1 MPDGNENQP
10 VAIKVL
16 GGIGEIS
23 AEAWDACAG
32 TNDPFVSHGFLA
44 AVEDSG
50 SASAETGWGPRHLC
64 LEDKSGAL
72 IGAVPMYLKG
82 HSYGE
87 YVFDWGWGE
96 AYERA
101 GGHYYPKLQAA
112 IPFTPVTGPRLLV
125 RDSVAPELR
134 PAVVKTLAAG
144 LVEVAKQLKVSSVHV
159 TFPTKDQWLGLGAE
173 GFLQREGKQFF
184 WHNPG
189 YGDFDDFL
197 DSLASRKRKMIR
209 RERRDA
215 LASGIQIETLNGCD
229 ILAHHWDNFFEFYLN
244 TANRKWGH
252 PYLNRDFFDRL
263 GQTMADKVVLVMAE
277 RDGVPIAGA
286 LNLVG
291 DDALYGRNWGCVE
304 YHPFLHFEVCYYRAM
319 DFAIER
325 GLLRVEAGAG
335 GRHKIQRGYVPAA
348 TYSAHWI
355 RDPGFRQAVEQFL
368 NEERREIEFER
379 HALGQMTPFRK
390 DGSGQIPPGQPT
402 EDIDEF

>member
-1 MPDGNENQP
+1 MPDGNEP

-16 GGIGEIS
+16 GSIGEIP
-23 AEAWDACAG
+23 ADAWDACAG
-32 TNDPFVSHGFLA
+32 TGNPFTSHSFLA

-50 SASAETGWGPRHLC
+50 SACAETGWQPRHLV
-64 LEDKSGAL
+64 LEDKAGVL
-72 IGAVPMYLKG
+72 IGAVPMYLKD

-87 YVFDWGWGE
+87 YVFDWGWGD

-101 GGHYYPKLQAA
+101 GGRYYPKLQAA

-125 RDSVAPELR
+125 RDTVEPEMR
-134 PAVVKTLAAG
+134 HAVIKTLCAG
-144 LVEVAKQLKVSSVHV
+144 LVEVAKKLEVSSVHV
-159 TFPTKDQWLGLGAE
+159 TFPTEDQWQDLGAE
-173 GFLQREGKQFF
+173 GFLLREGQQFF

-189 YGDFDDFL
+189 YGGFDDFL
-197 DSLASRKRKMIR
+197 GSLASRKRKMIR

-215 LASGIQIETLNGCD
+215 MASGIRIETLNGDD
-229 ILAHHWDNFFEFYLN
+229 IKPRHWDNFFEFYVN

-277 RDGVPIAGA
+277 RDGEPIAGA
-286 LNLVG
+286 LNLMG

-304 YHPFLHFEVCYYRAM
+304 YHPFLHFEVCYYRAI
-319 DFAIER
+319 DFAIEH

-335 GRHKIQRGYVPAA
+335 GRHKIPRGYVPAA

-355 RDPGFRQAVEQFL
+355 RDAGFRQAVERFL
-368 NEERREIEFER
+368 DEERRQVEFER
-379 HALGQMTPFRK
+379 LALGQRTPFRK
-390 DGSGQIPPGQPT
+390 DGPGQAG
-402 EDIDEF
+402 EDADEF